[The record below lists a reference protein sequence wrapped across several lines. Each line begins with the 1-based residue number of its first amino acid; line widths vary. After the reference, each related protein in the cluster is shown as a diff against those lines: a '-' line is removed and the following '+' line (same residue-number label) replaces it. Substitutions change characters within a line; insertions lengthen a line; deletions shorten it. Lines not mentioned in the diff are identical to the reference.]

1 MSSNAFTDSR
11 CTSGDWLLIALVT
24 VGEGSGVAMGML
36 YLSLAVFAEDNVL
49 DFLHKAL
56 LLGTIVSSSAGASSM
71 RTGSRAMASC

>member
-1 MSSNAFTDSR
+1 M
-11 CTSGDWLLIALVT
+11 LIALVT

-56 LLGTIVSSSAGASSM
+56 LLGTIVSSSAGASSV